1 MKLLKKISL
10 FSLLPLSAFGW
21 DGWKLTAPP
30 VGGSLVADG
39 SAFSFAFDYRYRK
52 NDDLFNRYS
61 RVENPTK
68 ASTEFN
74 QFLLTASYR
83 MSSTWLF
90 STQIP
95 FTDATRRERD
105 KPDINMNGLGDI
117 TMSATYLPRA
127 DENSIWSRLRL
138 SAGLILPT
146 GKPRDNPA
154 LGEVAP
160 TVFQLG
166 TGTTQLALGANY
178 FATLNNDWSFFS
190 GANIT
195 FALYESSKG
204 FHPAEAYAFRVGI
217 SRSIT
222 ENLNLRLSLDFSHGE
237 KDKFQGNEIGYTGS
251 TVLSLTPSL
260 IYTINDNFSASAS
273 ILIPA
278 YRRVNETALAVGP
291 LWSLGLSYSF

>member
-1 MKLLKKISL
+1 M
-10 FSLLPLSAFGW
+10 
-21 DGWKLTAPP
+21 
-30 VGGSLVADG
+30 
-39 SAFSFAFDYRYRK
+39 
-52 NDDLFNRYS
+52 N
-61 RVENPTK
+61 
-68 ASTEFN
+68 
-74 QFLLTASYR
+74 
-83 MSSTWLF
+83 STWLF

-138 SAGLILPT
+138 SAGFILPT

-154 LGEVAP
+154 LGDVTP

-195 FALYESSKG
+195 FAIYESSKG
-204 FHPAEAYAFRVGI
+204 FRPAETYAFRVGI

-222 ENLNLRLSLDFSHGE
+222 ENLKTRLSLDFSHGE
-237 KDKFQGNEIGYTGS
+237 KDELQGNEIGYTGS
-251 TVLSLTPSL
+251 TVLSVTPAL
-260 IYTINDNFSASAS
+260 IYTINEDFSASTS

-278 YRRVNETALAVGP
+278 HRRVNETALAVGP